1 MMHTAMRCLVL
12 TRQDD
17 GRELQEVHQQYVWDW
32 ADEALKYYPGNT
44 DDEARLSAEKP
55 KANVKERT
63 V

>member
-1 MMHTAMRCLVL
+1 MFSPGKMTAENYKKSISSMF
-12 TRQDD
+12 
-17 GRELQEVHQQYVWDW
+17 GDW